1 MPDLINLKV
10 LIPFQVFA
18 VVTEV
23 LEVIAESLEGSFGLL
38 PHRRDCVVPLAPGI
52 LTYKT
57 GNGSETYVA
66 VDQGVLTK
74 AGLDVVVSV
83 RRAVA
88 GAELADLRSSI
99 QKEFV
104 SIDEGQRSVRD
115 SSARLEAAFMH
126 RFAMSQH
133 D

>member
-1 MPDLINLKV
+1 MPELINLKV
-10 LIPFQVFA
+10 LVPFQVFA
-18 VVTEV
+18 EVSEISEVV
-23 LEVIAESLEGSFGLL
+23 AESLEGSFGLL

-57 GNGSETYVA
+57 DIGRETYLA

-74 AGLDVVVSV
+74 VGLDVVVSV

-88 GAELADLRSSI
+88 GTELSDLRTSI

-104 SIDEGQRSVRD
+104 AVDEGQRSARD
-115 SSARLEAAFMH
+115 ASARLEAAFMH
-126 RFAMSQH
+126 RFAVSQH